1 MERALKK
8 VKIVSE
14 EGDKKVYSGDA
25 ISRLNDKDREVV
37 LKNLSL
43 KLFPMTSG
51 QVEGELETKD
61 VEISS
66 TGEVKLVD
74 RSEDPTIGGKKKKLR
89 LKKKTRRAKRN
100 RRTMKRRQ
108 LA

>member
-1 MERALKK
+1 MEKILKK
-8 VKIVSE
+8 VRVISE

-25 ISRLNDKDREVV
+25 ISMLSDKDRELV

-51 QVEGELETKD
+51 QVEGELESKD

-66 TGEVKLVD
+66 AGEVKLVE
-74 RSEDPTIGGKKKKLR
+74 RSEDPTMGGKKKLR

-100 RRTMKRRQ
+100 RRTMKRR
-108 LA
+108 